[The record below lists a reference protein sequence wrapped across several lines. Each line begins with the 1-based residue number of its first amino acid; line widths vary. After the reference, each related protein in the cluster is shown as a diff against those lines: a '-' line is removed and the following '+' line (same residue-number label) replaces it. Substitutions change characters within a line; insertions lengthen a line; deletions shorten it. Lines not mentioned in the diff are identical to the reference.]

1 MKLYIIV
8 FFTLTN
14 FLYGSILNYE
24 LYKKENSGGN
34 TLLVIGGIHGD
45 EPGGYFAPAVLVQ
58 NYTITKGSLWVVPN
72 LNFDS
77 IVRNRRGVYG
87 DMNRKFHT
95 INKNDKDYNT
105 IENIKKTMLNDN
117 VDLILN
123 LHDGR
128 GFYRH
133 KWESS
138 IFNPSAWGQA
148 FIIDQTKIHKDIKFS
163 NLDEIAKKVSEDLNT
178 GLVEN
183 HHSFNIRN
191 TKTKEKDEQM
201 QLSLTYFA
209 ISNYKPAFAVE
220 TSKNITDLVKKVKYQ
235 LKAIESFM
243 GIMGIEFER
252 NFDIDNLNELQNIL
266 NKFQK
271 VTINNRITLDLEN
284 IKSTNYYFPLLKQNN
299 DFKFEHPLGAIV
311 KYKGNYNFMIGNI
324 RVGTIIPQYFKYSSL
339 NKDIIISID
348 GKEKKVKFGE
358 ILEVD
363 KNFKIKASEDFRVNI
378 IGFSKNNIDNENN
391 ILITKNDIIQR
402 FSVDKQQTSFRVE
415 FYDEENKFCGMV
427 IIKFK

>member
-1 MKLYIIV
+1 MKFYILV
-8 FFTLTN
+8 FFILTN
-14 FLYGSILNYE
+14 FLYGSILNYK
-24 LYKKENSGGN
+24 LYKKENLGDN

-95 INKNDKDYNT
+95 IKKNDKDYST
-105 IENIKKTMLNDN
+105 VENIKKTILDN
-117 VDLILN
+117 KVDLILN

-163 NLDEIAKKVSEDLNT
+163 NLDEIAKQVSADLNKD
-178 GLVEN
+178 LEEN
-183 HHSFNIRN
+183 HHSFNIKN

-209 ISNYKPAFAVE
+209 ITNHKPAFAVE
-220 TSKNITDLVKKVKYQ
+220 TSKNITQLVKKVQYQ

-243 GIMGIEFER
+243 NIMEIEYER
-252 NFDIDNLNELQNIL
+252 DFDLDNLEQLESIL
-266 NKFQK
+266 NNYKQVK
-271 VTINNRITLDLEN
+271 INDRITLDLET
-284 IKSTNYYFPLLKQNN
+284 IKSTNYYFPLKKGKNI
-299 DFKFEHPLGAIV
+299 FKFEHPLGAIV
-311 KYKGNYNFMIGNI
+311 KYKGNYNFMIGNQ
-324 RVGTIIPQYFKYSSL
+324 RVGTLRPQYFEYSDL
-339 NKDIIISID
+339 KDDIKISID
-348 GKEKKVKFGE
+348 NNEKIVKFGD
-358 ILEVD
+358 IVEVD
-363 KNFKIKASEDFRVNI
+363 KNFKINAPESFRVNI
-378 IGFSKNNIDNENN
+378 IGFSKKNIDNENN
-391 ILITKNDIIQR
+391 IIITKNDIIKR
-402 FSVDKQQTSFRVE
+402 FSVDKQQKSFRVE
-415 FYDEENKFCGMV
+415 FYDKENKFCGMV

>member
-1 MKLYIIV
+1 MKFYIVV
-8 FFTLTN
+8 FFALTN
-14 FLYGSILNYE
+14 FLYGSILNYK
-24 LYKKENSGGN
+24 LYKKENLGDN

-58 NYTITKGSLWVVPN
+58 NYTIKKGSLWVVPN

-95 INKNDKDYNT
+95 IKKNDKDYNT
-105 IENIKKTMLNDN
+105 VENIKKTILDHK

-178 GLVEN
+178 GLEEN
-183 HHSFNIRN
+183 HHSFNIKN

-209 ISNYKPAFAVE
+209 ISNHKPAFAVE
-220 TSKNITDLVKKVKYQ
+220 TSKNITNLVQKVKYQ

-243 GIMGIEFER
+243 EIMGIEFER
-252 NFDIDNLNELQNIL
+252 NFNIDNLDELQNIL
-266 NKFQK
+266 NQFQK

-284 IKSTNYYFPLLKQNN
+284 IKSTNYYFPLLQKNN
-299 DFKFEHPLGAIV
+299 NFKFEHPLGAIV
-311 KYKGNYNFMIGNI
+311 KYKGNYNFMIGNM
-324 RVGTIIPQYFKYSSL
+324 RVGTIIPQYFEYSDF
-339 NKDIIISID
+339 NEAITISTD

-358 ILEVD
+358 IVEVN
-363 KNFKIKASEDFRVNI
+363 KNFKIKASEDIRVNI
-378 IGFSKNNIDNENN
+378 IGFSKKNIDNENN
-391 ILITKNDIIQR
+391 ILIAKNDIIKR

-415 FYDEENKFCGMV
+415 FYDKKNKFCGMV

>member
-1 MKLYIIV
+1 LKLYIIV